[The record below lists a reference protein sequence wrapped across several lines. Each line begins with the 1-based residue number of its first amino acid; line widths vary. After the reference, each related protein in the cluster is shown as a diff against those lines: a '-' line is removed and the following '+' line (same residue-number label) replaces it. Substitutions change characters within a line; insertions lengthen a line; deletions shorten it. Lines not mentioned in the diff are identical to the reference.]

1 MHIYAFGS
9 ICRGEVD
16 VSSDIDML
24 TIVNGYDARFFNP
37 SDYSIY
43 SYARIRVLWEQG
55 NPFAW
60 HLFLESRLVYSPDD
74 IDYLRSVGEPR
85 TYRSGLADCEK
96 FREIFLSAKESI
108 CSSALTEIFDLS
120 SVFLG
125 VRNFATCYSL
135 HCNTKPDFSR
145 NSALNLGE
153 QSIPIDDYTY
163 GLFERARVLC
173 TRGVDELLSPSEV
186 DKAKMA
192 LGEIDSWMVEI
203 LSTIKSGVYERI

>member
-16 VSSDIDML
+16 ASSDIDML
-24 TIVNGYDARFFNP
+24 AIVNGHDARFNP

-43 SYARIRVLWEQG
+43 SYSRIRDLWEQG

-60 HLFLESRLVYSPDD
+60 HLFLESRLVYSPDN
-74 IDYLRSVGEPR
+74 INHLRSIGEP
-85 TYRSGLADCEK
+85 TIYKSGLADCEK

-108 CSSALTEIFDLS
+108 CSSALSEIFDLS

-125 VRNFATCYSL
+125 VRNFATCFSL

-145 NSALNLGE
+145 NSARNLGRH
-153 QSIPIDDYTY
+153 SIPIDDPTY
-163 GLFERARVLC
+163 SLFERARVLC
-173 TRGVDELLSPSEV
+173 TRGLGELLSPSEV

-192 LGEIDSWMVEI
+192 LGEIDSWMIEI
-203 LSTIKSGVYERI
+203 LSTIKSGNYERI

>member
-9 ICRGEVD
+9 VCRGDVD

-24 TIVNGYDARFFNP
+24 AIVNGHDSRFNP
-37 SDYSIY
+37 SDYSVY
-43 SYARIRVLWEQG
+43 SYERIHELWEQG

-60 HLFLESRLVYSPDD
+60 HLFLESKLVYSQDE
-74 IDYLRSVGEPR
+74 IDYLQNIGEPSI
-85 TYRSGLADCEK
+85 YRSGIADCEK

-108 CSSALTEIFDLS
+108 GNSALTEIFDLS

-135 HCNTKPDFSR
+135 HGDITADFSR
-145 NSALNLGE
+145 NSARNLGR
-153 QSIPIDDYTY
+153 QSIPVDGSTY
-163 GLFERARVLC
+163 SLFERSRVLC
-173 TRGVDELLSPSEV
+173 TRGSGEILSPAEI

-192 LGEIDSWMVEI
+192 LGEIDSWMIEI
-203 LSTIKSGVYERI
+203 LSTIKSGVYERV